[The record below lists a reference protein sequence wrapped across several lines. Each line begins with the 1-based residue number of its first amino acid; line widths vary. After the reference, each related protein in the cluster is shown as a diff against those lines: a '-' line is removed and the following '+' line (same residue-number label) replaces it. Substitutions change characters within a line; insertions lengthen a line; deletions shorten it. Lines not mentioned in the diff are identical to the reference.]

1 MKQKLKEELIEDIKE
16 LSELFTD
23 KISELH
29 KVQGAQTQR
38 HSFILYRKLLD
49 NIRWKLQDEK

>member
-1 MKQKLKEELIEDIKE
+1 MKQRVKEELIEDIEE
-16 LSELFTD
+16 LSKLFTD

-38 HSFILYRKLLD
+38 HSFILYRKLLN
-49 NIRWKLQDEK
+49 NISWKLQDEK